1 MREVTVI
8 KFVAVALILILS
20 ADSYSIY
27 NVPRSTIN
35 KVIGKRTSEYERSN
49 LYLQSTSNPTIVK
62 ESLSRK
68 ESEIIRSKFIL
79 SPVMTF
85 FRIQQTSFMKAKIR
99 LFSSL
104 QQITMETII
113 AELKREI
120 AVLLYAPIERKLVVL
135 FHQAVALLSIYLL
148 SLLIPILSAAV
159 INTGLAAAAL
169 VHGVNNSIEDMR
181 NKGIERTKVL
191 KSIRDEEAANIA
203 LQKKQAEERFV
214 TSELAKRLVVVKAL
228 KEEEERLATM
238 SVKIKNEEQARIA
251 ILESAK
257 REEVTRVLVEQANLR
272 QLEQQRVDS
281 EKKLQQEEETELR
294 IIAVQGKKN
303 EKNRVTEINK
313 LEQQEAIRLADN
325 EIKIKKDK
333 DITDRLGREKN
344 KIQSALLEKE
354 ETATVVGAR
363 KEKEEAQAAEKAA
376 EILAREQKENKELI
390 LENTR
395 IAEAL
400 ALQIE
405 EKKMEVAKKTQEI
418 EDNRLAMKIYK
429 QKKDEDGRLVRENQ
443 LKQEEEAL
451 KTKEIAEIVDYNK
464 EENVMPWLNR

>member
-1 MREVTVI
+1 MREVSVI
-8 KFVAVALILILS
+8 KFVAVALIFILS

-35 KVIGKRTSEYERSN
+35 KVIGKHTSEFGTLNS
-49 LYLQSTSNPTIVK
+49 YLQSTSNPTIVK

-85 FRIQQTSFMKAKIR
+85 FRIRQISFMKLKMR

-104 QQITMETII
+104 QQMTMETII

-120 AVLLYAPIERKLVVL
+120 AVLLYAPIERKVVVL
-135 FHQAVALLSIYLL
+135 FHQAVALLSIHLL
-148 SLLIPILSAAV
+148 SLLITILSAAV
-159 INTGLAAAAL
+159 IKTGLAAAAL
-169 VHGVNNSIEDMR
+169 VHGVNNSIVDMR

-191 KSIRDEEAANIA
+191 KRLRDEEAANIA

-214 TSELAKRLVVVKAL
+214 TSELAKRLVAVKAL

-257 REEVTRVLVEQANLR
+257 REKVTRVLVEQANLR

-281 EKKLQQEEETELR
+281 EKKLQQEIETKLR

-303 EKNRVTEINK
+303 EK
-313 LEQQEAIRLADN
+313 QE
-325 EIKIKKDK
+325 
-333 DITDRLGREKN
+333 
-344 KIQSALLEKE
+344 
-354 ETATVVGAR
+354 
-363 KEKEEAQAAEKAA
+363 
-376 EILAREQKENKELI
+376 
-390 LENTR
+390 
-395 IAEAL
+395 
-400 ALQIE
+400 
-405 EKKMEVAKKTQEI
+405 
-418 EDNRLAMKIYK
+418 
-429 QKKDEDGRLVRENQ
+429 
-443 LKQEEEAL
+443 
-451 KTKEIAEIVDYNK
+451 
-464 EENVMPWLNR
+464 PCH